1 MLNIETKLTGNLAAD
16 LDKFMQEVNGSII
29 WSGAAAMARVL
40 YEEVKLNASPPRMG
54 KKTGNLESSIYR
66 VYSPGKSSEVVKT
79 YRISYN
85 HVKAPHGH
93 LLEFGSS
100 RAPAHP
106 FVRPAWDHVQQ
117 AIKAGKDRMAE
128 RLSDGTGGLPT

>member
-66 VYSPGKSSEVVKT
+66 VYSPEKSSEVVKT